1 VSSSKPRAS
10 VLRRAY
16 PLALSWL
23 FRYFPPA
30 VAKLYIVSFRTHDE
44 RRPYKFIVL
53 ADSMKSAINVA
64 WEHGGADFHLRFD
77 RSTGQAQEM
86 KEGALRV
93 LRLVKAREADARG
106 VVVGLQAN

>member
-1 VSSSKPRAS
+1 
-10 VLRRAY
+10 
-16 PLALSWL
+16 
-23 FRYFPPA
+23 
-30 VAKLYIVSFRTHDE
+30 VAKTYVVTFRSHNDD
-44 RRPYKFIVL
+44 RRPSKFN
-53 ADSMKSAINVA
+53 MKSAINVA